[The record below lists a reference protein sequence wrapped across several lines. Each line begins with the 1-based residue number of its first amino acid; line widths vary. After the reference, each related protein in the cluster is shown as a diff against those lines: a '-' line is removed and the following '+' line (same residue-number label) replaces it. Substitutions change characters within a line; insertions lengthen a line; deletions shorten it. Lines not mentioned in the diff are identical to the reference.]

1 MKKMMRTVFST
12 SPTNKGPLY
21 LPKNKKKR
29 GSSVFLPLCHDL

>member
-21 LPKNKKKR
+21 LPKKKKK